1 MKSLFNEIYFN
12 MDENTKDYILSKDYK
27 NIVIAI
33 DNIPNMFYE
42 CKRNI
47 IRKVNTYIENRLDLL
62 DK

>member
-1 MKSLFNEIYFN
+1 